1 MKDLRELVL
10 WQKHLLFVLAAAFEE
25 KEESEQEEGFNS
37 RLVGFDKTNRKT
49 RTKDI
54 HPAKMAF
61 VRPSWRQRRG
71 RNKTE
76 TRRNVILYIKI

>member
-10 WQKHLLFVLAAAFEE
+10 WQKHLLFVLAEALE
-25 KEESEQEEGFNS
+25 EESKEEGFNS

-54 HPAKMAF
+54 HPAKMVF
-61 VRPSWRQRRG
+61 LRPRWILVQAEGKEGYRQEG
-71 RNKTE
+71 T
-76 TRRNVILYIKI
+76 

>member
-10 WQKHLLFVLAAAFEE
+10 WQKHLLFVLAEALE
-25 KEESEQEEGFNS
+25 EESKEEGFNS

-61 VRPSWRQRRG
+61 VRPRWRQRRG
-71 RNKTE
+71 RRSKLE
-76 TRRNVILYIKI
+76 GM

>member
-37 RLVGFDKTNRKT
+37 RLVGFDKTIVKQESR
-49 RTKDI
+49 D
-54 HPAKMAF
+54 
-61 VRPSWRQRRG
+61 
-71 RNKTE
+71 NKT
-76 TRRNVILYIKI
+76 TNIKSNLCILTYSV

>member
-54 HPAKMAF
+54 HPAKMVF
-61 VRPSWRQRRG
+61 LRPRWILVHAEGKEADRQEG
-71 RNKTE
+71 T
-76 TRRNVILYIKI
+76 